1 MSGPADML
9 ADGAFRLATLVAEEI
24 SKKTGADKFVT
35 YEVALATA
43 KKWVAAERA
52 AVTDA
57 RARAV
62 ARVKGKR

>member
-1 MSGPADML
+1 MSAAGLL
-9 ADGAFRLATLVAEEI
+9 ADGAFKLATLVADEI
-24 SKKTGADKFVT
+24 SKKTGVSKAIT
-35 YEVALATA
+35 YPIALEVAKAH
-43 KKWVAAERA
+43 VEAERA